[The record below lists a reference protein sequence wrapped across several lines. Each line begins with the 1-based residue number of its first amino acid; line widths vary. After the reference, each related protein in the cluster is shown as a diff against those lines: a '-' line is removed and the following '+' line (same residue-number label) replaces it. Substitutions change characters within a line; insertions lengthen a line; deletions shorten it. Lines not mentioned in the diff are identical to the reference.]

1 VFPAAEKDTVR
12 MQLSMVLQGIMS
24 QALLPAI
31 GGGRVMAMEILVCT
45 PAIASL
51 IRDDKIHQIS
61 GMLEIGSQFGMQTMN
76 QDLANLYFRRR
87 ITRPDALKRSLNPEA
102 LEKLIGD
109 K

>member
-1 VFPAAEKDTVR
+1 
-12 MQLSMVLQGIMS
+12 
-24 QALLPAI
+24 
-31 GGGRVMAMEILVCT
+31 
-45 PAIASL
+45 
-51 IRDDKIHQIS
+51 
-61 GMLEIGSQFGMQTMN
+61 MQTMN